1 MNAIAQPA
9 GARKLIL
16 IVEDSFV
23 QAGLLRRV
31 LEQPAFEVV
40 LASHG
45 VEALEL
51 LTQRLPALII
61 SDVVM
66 PVMDG
71 YTLCQKLK
79 STPQYRQ
86 VPFMLLTALSHPA
99 DIFKGLESGADF
111 YSLKPY
117 DAEKLRERVVSI
129 LNDHQISVAPGIPT
143 QPDLKFAYA
152 GQAYAI
158 NAGRGQILDLLLATF
173 ENIVCKNQELLEAN
187 RKLSEALRDNKALRG
202 LIPICSY
209 CKKVRD
215 DRGYWDQVESYV
227 TKHSDA
233 QFSHGICPRCYD
245 AQIKQLAPAPV
256 VPVEEGNFR
265 PAPEVEL

>member
-1 MNAIAQPA
+1 MNRIDQPD
-9 GARKLIL
+9 GERKLIL

-31 LEQPAFEVV
+31 LEQPALEVA

-45 VEALEL
+45 AEALDL

-79 STPQYRQ
+79 SLPQYRH
-86 VPFMLLTALSHPA
+86 VPFMLLTSLSHPA
-99 DIFKGLESGADF
+99 DIFKGLESGADY

-129 LNDHQISVAPGIPT
+129 LNRNQVSASPGAPA
-143 QPDLKFAYA
+143 QPDLKFAYG

-173 ENIVCKNQELLEAN
+173 ENVVSKNQELQEAN

-245 AQIKQLAPAPV
+245 AQIQQLAPAPV
-256 VPVEEGNFR
+256 RPVDEENSR